1 MNLFNFLKSTRGA
14 IKPLNAL
21 LISGAAGAVFFYTVG
36 NVADKQVQAERQVRT
51 LSAISAS
58 SPQQSM
64 LRRDGRLTSINV
76 GDGRGQLATAEER
89 AAMQKNRALDKY
101 MANQQALAGMDA
113 TLGRAAQFSQSDG
126 LNTGNRE
133 VVQRTPQFVRGTSV
147 DTEEGVAGAVTRAN
161 ASQPAAARTAASAT
175 LAPAAI
181 TRASGNNS
189 GSAAGAVSGGIVGGP
204 GSSTGGM
211 EGMRLS
217 GAMPSGSNIISQRGL
232 DKGPLGNSG
241 TSSFRNGRDGYIARG
256 PKMGQGKDELDDIA
270 KRSARAAASSSP
282 SANEGAQ
289 AFLAGA
295 TRGGVVVT
303 NGEGESEGGSAS
315 EDLKNPSAHKL
326 RAIGN
331 HLSNVEK
338 EQEQR
343 QTENRALMWQ
353 MIATILGTIGA
364 MVAGSFLL
372 STLDATIEQ
381 WMFEASVATLPEDKA
396 ACLSMANMF
405 RLRRHLLGIGLM
417 AAVTAANAWLVINA
431 TKFINKYAETGGVG
445 MAKACQWIT
454 PILVGGMLF
463 TVLSPKT
470 MKGVFTNIWKQM
482 KQLMSPVGMVMGT
495 AKDALLGAIFK

>member
-21 LISGAAGAVFFYTVG
+21 LISGAAGVVFVYTVG
-36 NVADKQVQAERQVRT
+36 NVADKQIKAERQVRT
-51 LSAISAS
+51 LSGIAAS

-89 AAMQKNRALDKY
+89 AAMQGNRALDKY

-113 TLGRAAQFSQSDG
+113 ALGRAAQFSESDG
-126 LNTGNRE
+126 LNIGNRE
-133 VVQRTPQFVRGTSV
+133 VVQGTPQFVRGTSV
-147 DTEEGVAGAVTRAN
+147 DTEAGVAGAVTRAG
-161 ASQPAAARTAASAT
+161 AGKPGKVKTTAPTT
-175 LAPAAI
+175 LAPATM

-204 GSSTGGM
+204 GSTGGT
-211 EGMRLS
+211 EGMRMS
-217 GAMPSGSNIISQRGL
+217 GAMPGGTNIMSQRGL

-241 TSSFRNGRDGYIARG
+241 TSSFRNGRDGYITRG

-270 KRSARAAASSSP
+270 KRSARAAASNSP

-315 EDLKNPSAHKL
+315 EDLKNPSDRKL

-331 HLSNVEK
+331 HLGKV
-338 EQEQR
+338 EQEQEER
-343 QTENRALMWQ
+343 QSANRALMWQ
-353 MIATILGTIGA
+353 MIATILGSIGA
-364 MVAGSFLL
+364 MVAGSLIL
-372 STLDATIEQ
+372 SRFDDMIQDWLISTGGAGWAYARWAAL
-381 WMFEASVATLPEDKA
+381 VAARWAWA
-396 ACLSMANMF
+396 AA
-405 RLRRHLLGIGLM
+405 LM

-431 TKFINKYAETGGVG
+431 TKFIDKYAETGGVG
-445 MAKACQWIT
+445 LAKACQWIA
-454 PILVGGMLF
+454 PIMAGGMLF
-463 TVLSPKT
+463 TVLAPKT
-470 MKGVFTNIWKQM
+470 MKGVFMNIWKQM
-482 KQLMSPVGMVMGT
+482 KVLMSPIGLALGT
-495 AKDALLGAIFK
+495 AKNALLGAIFK

>member
-21 LISGAAGAVFFYTVG
+21 LISGAAGVVFVYTVG
-36 NVADKQVQAERQVRT
+36 NVADKQIKAERQVRT

-89 AAMQKNRALDKY
+89 AAMQGNRALDKY
-101 MANQQALAGMDA
+101 MANQQALAGMDVA
-113 TLGRAAQFSQSDG
+113 LGRAAQFSQSDG
-126 LNTGNRE
+126 LNTGNRD
-133 VVQRTPQFVRGTSV
+133 VVQGVPQFVRGTSV
-147 DTEEGVAGAVTRAN
+147 DTEEGVAGAVTRAG
-161 ASQPAAARTAASAT
+161 AGQAGAAKTPAPTNT
-175 LAPAAI
+175 LAPATL

-204 GSSTGGM
+204 SSTGGS

-217 GAMPSGSNIISQRGL
+217 GAMPSGSNIMSQRGL

-241 TSSFRNGRDGYIARG
+241 TSSFRNGRDGYITRG

-270 KRSARAAASSSP
+270 KRSARAAASNSP
-282 SANEGAQ
+282 AANEGAQ
-289 AFLAGA
+289 AFLASA

-303 NGEGESEGGSAS
+303 NGEGELEGGSAS

-331 HLSNVEK
+331 HLGKVED
-338 EQEQR
+338 EQEER
-343 QTENRALMWQ
+343 QTANRALMWQ

-364 MVAGSFLL
+364 MVAGALLL
-372 STLDATIEQ
+372 STLDNTIEN
-381 WMFEASVATLPEDKA
+381 WLFEASVATLPADKA
-396 ACLSMANMF
+396 ACESMANMF

-445 MAKACQWIT
+445 LAKACQWIA
-454 PILVGGMLF
+454 PVLVGGMLF
-463 TVLSPKT
+463 TVLAPKT
-470 MKGVFTNIWKQM
+470 MKGVFSNIWKQM
-482 KQLMSPVGMVMGT
+482 KELMSPVGMVMGT
-495 AKDALLGAIFK
+495 AKNALLGAIFK